1 MSHLGKTLALT
12 PALSPR
18 RGRAIVRLF
27 TLCPSRLQ
35 SAPSCVL
42 FRKQYD
48 HPTRSYRPHAG
59 ERFTLSW
66 GERAGVRASVPL
78 TFLSLL
84 HSNTSRNPTGPTH
97 FAESIA
103 FAPDF
108 QGIGSSTVNLSAMRI
123 KCRAERSDD
132 GALGW
137 GEECRQFESGV
148 ALRLP
153 PHSKT
158 LSACRRFGRREM
170 LRLPGYFIFL
180 AASWGLQLNAPH
192 S

>member
-78 TFLSLL
+78 TFLPLL
-84 HSNTSRNPTGPTH
+84 HSNTSRNPTGPAH

-108 QGIGSSTVNLSAMRI
+108 QGIGSSTVNRSAMRI
-123 KCRAERSDD
+123 KCSVLCRFRQRVAFAKRQRTA
-132 GALGW
+132 AL
-137 GEECRQFESGV
+137 QD
-148 ALRLP
+148 AD
-153 PHSKT
+153 
-158 LSACRRFGRREM
+158 A
-170 LRLPGYFIFL
+170 L
-180 AASWGLQLNAPH
+180 AAAPFRFMAPMRVQSWKSKLSPNR
-192 S
+192 